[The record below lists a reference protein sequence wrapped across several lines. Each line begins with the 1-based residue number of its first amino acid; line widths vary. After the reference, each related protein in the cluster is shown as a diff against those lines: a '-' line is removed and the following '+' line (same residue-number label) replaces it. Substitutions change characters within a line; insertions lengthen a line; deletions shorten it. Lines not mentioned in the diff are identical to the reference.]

1 MMTGPR
7 VIESFRRNFWFEGV
21 DDAALDVQA
30 ETIRKSFAVAF
41 SAALIGAWL
50 LIGAQ
55 WMLIKDQGFILWATA
70 YTLFSLLAVVYNSRY
85 KNPSPQKK
93 IKMVALWFGGA
104 GLLWGIL
111 AAVIMRHHHAQA
123 VLLYSAF
130 ITTTTGGALVVATP
144 YLPAFLGFM
153 VPPAIS
159 FFISIN
165 YFVANGTHV
174 FSTRGVGV
182 MIYMVAVWYFAVR
195 MNKTNTEGIL
205 LRFENTK
212 LLADLKEQTIVA
224 ESARIKAEDSDRA
237 KSKFLAAASHDLR
250 QPIHAISLFLE
261 AMDRSNLSEAQL
273 NIIADAMSATRSCQD
288 LLKTLLDF
296 SRIEAGVVQAQPI
309 SFPLQPLL
317 YQLYNQFGNQADNA
331 GLIFRLRDTALWV
344 DADPLLCELILRN
357 LLANAIRYTAQGGVL
372 IGVRHKRRS
381 GIAVIEIWDTGIGIA
396 KREREKIFRDFYQVD
411 NPERNREKGLGLG
424 LSIVGG
430 LCRTMGV
437 EVSLASKE
445 GGGSVFRLHLPM
457 AQTQHEMAPNT
468 LHEAPYDQCKILS
481 KVVEKLQVLVI
492 DDNQAVLNSMCQLL
506 MNNSISCKAA
516 GSIEE
521 AQNLLCDWQPNLLIS
536 DYRLRN
542 HETGGD
548 AIHRLRERLGQ
559 ETPAIIVTGD
569 TSPERLRDASS
580 LKAVLLHKPLRAEQ
594 LFDAIGQV
602 YCNE

>member
-1 MMTGPR
+1 MMAGSR

-55 WMLIKDQGFILWATA
+55 WMLIKDKGFILWAA
-70 YTLFSLLAVVYNSRY
+70 LYTLFSLLAVIYNSKY
-85 KNPSPQKK
+85 TKPSPQKK
-93 IKMVALWFGGA
+93 IKMVALWFAGA

-111 AAVIMRHHHAQA
+111 AAIIMRHHHAQA

-165 YFVANGTHV
+165 YFVVNGTHV
-174 FSTRGVGV
+174 FSTRGIGII
-182 MIYMVAVWYFAVR
+182 IYMVAVWYFAVR

-261 AMDRSNLSEAQL
+261 AMDRSNLTKAQL

-296 SRIEAGVVQAQPI
+296 SRIEAGVVQAHSI

-317 YQLYNQFGNQADNA
+317 YQLFNQFGNQADNA

-357 LLANAIRYTAQGGVL
+357 LLANAIRYTSHGGVL
-372 IGVRHKRRS
+372 IGVRHKRGS
-381 GIAVIEIWDTGIGIA
+381 DMAIIEIWDTGIGIA
-396 KREREKIFRDFYQVD
+396 EREREKIFRDFYQID

-437 EVSLASKE
+437 EISLASRE
-445 GGGSVFRLHLPM
+445 GRGSVFRLHLPT
-457 AQTQHEMAPNT
+457 AHTQDQKAPGALN
-468 LHEAPYDQCKILS
+468 EAPYEQCKMLNKI
-481 KVVEKLQVLVI
+481 VQKLQVLVI
-492 DDNQAVLNSMCQLL
+492 DDNEAVLNSMCQLL
-506 MNNSISCKAA
+506 LNNKISCKAA

-521 AQNLLCDWQPNLLIS
+521 ARNLLCDWQPNLLIS

-548 AIHRLRERLGQ
+548 AIHRLREHLGQ
-559 ETPAIIVTGD
+559 DTPAIIVTGD

-580 LKAVLLHKPLRAEQ
+580 LKAVLLHKPLRADQ
-594 LFDAIGQV
+594 LFNAIGQV
-602 YCNE
+602 CCVE